1 MKIYSGE
8 KKILSMYQQYKYIHP
23 TRKIRTNFEIYIYI
37 FKPEYLSTNLPSL
50 AITQPNFCVVG
61 KHRHEGKTK
70 QGRNTE
76 SWAHGYRSVNSW
88 HILVLGQR
96 LTICPQLRQ
105 VLETNLS
112 ISRFSRACRRLCLR
126 FPNPC
131 MTLSS
136 FSDLKLFLIQ
146 TLPKHRQKIC
156 FPSISQ

>member
-1 MKIYSGE
+1 
-8 KKILSMYQQYKYIHP
+8 MYQQYKYIHP

-136 FSDLKLFLIQ
+136 FSDLELFLIQ